1 VLVVEAQPIAP
12 GHTDAF
18 DIRCFA
24 SLATVL
30 CCGGSEHVLF
40 SDGLRHLQLMVTAGS
55 VLDGPVCFR
64 YLLSGLRHTEAKV
77 PALQRLCGLCRLGR
91 LPRGLFPPERRAK
104 RWAMMLRAWDGEIAG
119 ASRRQVAAAIFG
131 ETAAHELWE
140 SGYRSRMQRLVREAE
155 EMISGGYLR
164 LLGRAAEGKGGF

>member
-1 VLVVEAQPIAP
+1 M
-12 GHTDAF
+12 
-18 DIRCFA
+18 
-24 SLATVL
+24 
-30 CCGGSEHVLF
+30 LF